1 MATIESDVVQAPA
14 LQSAV
19 QLEGIDYVE
28 MYVGNAYQAAHFYRT
43 MFGFRPVARA
53 GLETGVRDRLSIAM
67 EQGEIRL
74 LLTSGLHPDSHITQ
88 HVAVHGDGVKDVAF
102 RVADAEGAY
111 RTAVSRGAVPVAE
124 PQVLESDAGRVVRAT
139 IGAPGAGVHSLVERL
154 DYTGEFLPGFEPIH
168 DAAHT
173 VSTGLTEVDHVAVS
187 MEQGGLDH
195 WIAFYKD
202 VLGFH
207 QSHHEMVWT
216 KNSAMN
222 SKVVE
227 DASGKIKFP
236 IQEPAVN
243 GGKSQVQEYL
253 NFNHGAGAQHV
264 AFLTGDAVATVRAI
278 RDNGVHFLRV
288 PGSYYDML
296 EARVGQVDPAV
307 MAGLKELGILVD
319 SDDDGRLLQI
329 FSEPVT
335 SRPTMFVEIIERQGA
350 KGFGSG
356 NIKALFEAVEREQEL
371 RGNI

>member
-1 MATIESDVVQAPA
+1 MVSIEQEVVKVPA
-14 LQSAV
+14 IQSAV
-19 QLEGIDYVE
+19 QLEGIDHVE
-28 MYVGNAYQAAHFYRT
+28 MYVGNAYQAAHFYRS

-74 LLTSGLHPDSHITQ
+74 LLTSGLHPDSPITQ

-102 RVADAEGAY
+102 RVADVAGAY
-111 RTAVSRGAVPVAE
+111 RTAVTRGAVPVAE

-139 IGAPGAGVHSLVERL
+139 IGGPGAGVHSLVERQ
-154 DYTGEFLPGFEPIH
+154 DYAGEFLPGFEPIH
-168 DAAHT
+168 DAPHA

-264 AFLTGDAVATVRAI
+264 AFLTDDAVATVRAI
-278 RDNGVHFLRV
+278 HDNGVHFLRV

-296 EARVGQVDPAV
+296 EGRVGKVDPAV

-356 NIKALFEAVEREQEL
+356 
-371 RGNI
+371 